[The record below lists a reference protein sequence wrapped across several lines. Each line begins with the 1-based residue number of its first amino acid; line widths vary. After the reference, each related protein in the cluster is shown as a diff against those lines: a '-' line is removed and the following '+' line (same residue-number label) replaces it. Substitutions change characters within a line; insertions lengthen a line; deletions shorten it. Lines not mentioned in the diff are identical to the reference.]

1 MAASHHRRKEAW
13 AVMGSAPQE
22 SDKNGLAIAAFV
34 FGLASIPLAFLPYG
48 VLVGPVAIVLGW
60 LGHSRSSTE
69 SGRRR
74 FARAGAIL
82 GAGGTLIW
90 LTVYGLL
97 ALFAS

>member
-1 MAASHHRRKEAW
+1 MS
-13 AVMGSAPQE
+13 SAPQE
-22 SDKNGLAIAAFV
+22 SNTSGLAIAAFV

-60 LGHSRSSTE
+60 LGHSRSS
-69 SGRRR
+69 SDPGRRR

-82 GAGGTLIW
+82 GVGGTLIW
-90 LTVYGLL
+90 VTIYGLL